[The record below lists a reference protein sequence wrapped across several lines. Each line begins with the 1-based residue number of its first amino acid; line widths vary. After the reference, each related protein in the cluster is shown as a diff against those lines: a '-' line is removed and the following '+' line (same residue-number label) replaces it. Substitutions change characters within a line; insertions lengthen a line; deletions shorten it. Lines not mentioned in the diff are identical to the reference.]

1 MKKINFY
8 LWPLIFILMA
18 CQDKTIL
25 PTEISEGEIILNLN
39 LGNKTAQAVFY
50 VTTSSNVVPAT
61 LTWDGSLSA
70 DPEGKTLSYAIRD
83 LEGNIVSTQAKY
95 VEEVTEPGN
104 YTRLLTVTDEAGNTS
119 TMVAQITLLEEVDPV
134 EPIDQSPQAV
144 FYVTTSSNVVPATL
158 TWDGSLSA
166 DPEGKTLSYA
176 IRDLEG
182 NIVSTQAKYVEEVTE
197 PGNYTRLLTVTDEAG
212 NTSTMVAQITLLE
225 EIPVIVYTAGLKI
238 VSMPDSVYIVVNNK
252 YVGQTD
258 ENGDLTVE
266 IELEGES
273 ETVLVT
279 GIKNGYYNSS
289 QTAELN
295 DSETT
300 EVNLVLTEI
309 VSPPVVNL
317 EAHMMV
323 KLISSLNKT
332 LSTMC
337 EQYTYEV
344 DIITSGAT
352 EATLQVITPK
362 GTEEISVEVNQLVV
376 LDPFKFDEG
385 VDVLFILNAINI
397 QGNKTAISIIKDQ
410 VIYNL
415 NP

>member
-39 LGNKTAQAVFY
+39 LGNKTA
-50 VTTSSNVVPAT
+50 
-61 LTWDGSLSA
+61 
-70 DPEGKTLSYAIRD
+70 
-83 LEGNIVSTQAKY
+83 
-95 VEEVTEPGN
+95 
-104 YTRLLTVTDEAGNTS
+104 
-119 TMVAQITLLEEVDPV
+119 
-134 EPIDQSPQAV
+134 QAV